1 MSHIITPTVE
11 QVDTFGEATD
21 RKNKADKVR
30 NAVYPL
36 FTLSYEQNNIGTFV
50 GSRWQVKAAETT
62 RSSLDVYMLIET
74 LAKLGVEAP
83 AQLVDGCYTKNTYPS
98 FRATPIP
105 VLA

>member
-36 FTLSYEQNNIGTFV
+36 FKLSYEQNNIGTFV
-50 GSRWQVKAAETT
+50 G
-62 RSSLDVYMLIET
+62 
-74 LAKLGVEAP
+74 
-83 AQLVDGCYTKNTYPS
+83 
-98 FRATPIP
+98 
-105 VLA
+105 